1 MEVLPYTLGMQRCRV
16 LLRVLIVWASWNL
29 FASYRGS
36 GSAFATPRRANGAV
50 PRASV
55 AVETEAPAL
64 PTSKLWAETRFPGVS
79 ERLIPEKEITPS
91 VYPGLLDVE
100 KERKHFPIPEQD
112 LIQLSIAF
120 LEADNDPSRN
130 EGFRVASNF
139 KFKGPVV
146 PALVE
151 SWGWD
156 EYCEKRNSFDLSAA
170 FPDLNPQYYD
180 FRQDPLEPA
189 RIWFTA
195 RGIATNVGILPG
207 QAKPSGKTVISP
219 PQTCSLTFNEQGQ
232 AIKYTI
238 GYVMD
243 RDVGNTGGL
252 GGIYGLL
259 YGAGVALPFPE
270 AQPWEPSLGYK
281 LFLKFANLLNGK
293 LV

>member
-1 MEVLPYTLGMQRCRV
+1 MPRRSLPLLACLLLSWEALVYVLPKS
-16 LLRVLIVWASWNL
+16 LITRAAMAEKDSNSDWAQ
-29 FASYRGS
+29 G
-36 GSAFATPRRANGAV
+36 
-50 PRASV
+50 
-55 AVETEAPAL
+55 
-64 PTSKLWAETRFPGVS
+64 RFQGVDK
-79 ERLIPEKEITPS
+79 RLIPERELTPE

-100 KERKHFPIPEQD
+100 TKKDFPLAEQD
-112 LIQLSIAF
+112 LIQLAIAF
-120 LEADNDPSRN
+120 LQADNSD
-130 EGFRVASNF
+130 GKAAAVRVASCF

-156 EYCEKRNSFDLSAA
+156 EYREKREGFDLSVG

-180 FRQDPLEPA
+180 FRQDPLEPE

-195 RGIATNVGILPG
+195 RGTATNLGLLPG
-207 QAKPSGKTVISP
+207 QLEPSGKKIISP

-232 AIKYTI
+232 VLKYTI

-259 YGAGVALPFPE
+259 YGAGVSLPFPE
-270 AQPWEPSLGYK
+270 AQPWKPSLGYK
-281 LFLKFANLLNGK
+281 LFLKFTNLLNGK
-293 LV
+293 IV